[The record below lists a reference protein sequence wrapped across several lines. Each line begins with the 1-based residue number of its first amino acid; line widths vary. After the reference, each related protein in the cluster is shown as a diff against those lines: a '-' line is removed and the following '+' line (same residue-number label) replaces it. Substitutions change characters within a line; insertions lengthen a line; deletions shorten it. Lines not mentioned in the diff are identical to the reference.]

1 MVIICYPPECVL
13 YGAVSSFGKGT
24 DYLIVSGAEI
34 LLMRPRN
41 WFIAM
46 LAPELAQK

>member
-1 MVIICYPPECVL
+1 MVIICYPFECAL
-13 YGAVSSFGKGT
+13 YGAVSCFGKGT
-24 DYLIVSGAEI
+24 DYLVSGYEM
-34 LLMRPRN
+34 LLMRARN